1 MNILISMDEIIGRN
15 LRNVRQM
22 RGISQRQLGIKS
34 GVSNATISLI
44 ENHKTTPSV
53 GVLKK
58 ILSAIPM
65 SVSEFFTLEFKPTR
79 QCFFRH
85 DELVEV
91 GSSGLSFLQVGKDL
105 KNHRLQIFIE
115 RYPPGSD
122 TGAEHLCHE
131 GEEGGVI
138 VEGFVEATIGS
149 ETKKLSRGD
158 AFYFDSQTPHRFRN
172 TGRADCVL
180 ISARTP
186 PSF

>member
-1 MNILISMDEIIGRN
+1 MDHLIARN
-15 LRNVRQM
+15 LRSIRQM

-44 ENHKTTPSV
+44 ENNKTTPSI

-65 SVSEFFTLEFKPTR
+65 SVSEFFTLDFKPTS
-79 QCFFRH
+79 QCFYRH
-85 DELVEV
+85 DELIEV
-91 GSSGLSFLQVGKDL
+91 GAAGLSLLQVGRDL
-105 KNHRLQIFIE
+105 KNQNLQIFIE

-138 VEGFVEATIGS
+138 IEGFVEATIGS
-149 ETKKLSRGD
+149 ETKNLREGD
-158 AFYFDSQTPHRFRN
+158 AFHFDSKTPHRFRN
-172 TGRADCVL
+172 TGRVDCVL

-186 PSF
+186 PTF